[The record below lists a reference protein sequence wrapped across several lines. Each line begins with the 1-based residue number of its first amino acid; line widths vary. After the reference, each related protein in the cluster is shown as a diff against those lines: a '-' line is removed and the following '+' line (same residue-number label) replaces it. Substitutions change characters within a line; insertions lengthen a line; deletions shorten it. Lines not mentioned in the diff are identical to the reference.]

1 MNELINCPT
10 FNSNKLKRVYSKS
23 DKLELVT
30 KFLDLPAMPFYLDSY
45 ITFALTMLMFVS
57 PTLVSIFA
65 GDSLSSLESQLSM
78 SFISIVGLIT
88 TVYLINN
95 ANHRKNTIVAKQTFA
110 AANKKKIAG
119 HYLKTV
125 INTKKN

>member
-1 MNELINCPT
+1 MNESINCPT

-45 ITFALTMLMFVS
+45 ITFIITLILFAS

-78 SFISIVGLIT
+78 SFVSIVGLIT

-95 ANHRKNTIVAKQTFA
+95 ANHRKNAIIAKQTFA
-110 AANKKKIAG
+110 AAYN
-119 HYLKTV
+119 
-125 INTKKN
+125 